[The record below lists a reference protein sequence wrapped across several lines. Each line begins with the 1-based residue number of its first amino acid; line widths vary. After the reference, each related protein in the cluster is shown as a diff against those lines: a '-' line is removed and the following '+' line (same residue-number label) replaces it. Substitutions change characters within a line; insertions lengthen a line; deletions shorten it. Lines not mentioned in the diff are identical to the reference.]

1 MKKWKTGYLW
11 VIIIIFILIRVPYF
25 QYVAVGQAATIPFFG
40 STKDFTGIYPI
51 MLFLGLIE
59 WFLITVYVQSLI
71 NDIKKDE
78 PKKFDL

>member
-1 MKKWKTGYLW
+1 MKKWKTAYLW
-11 VIIIIFILIRVPYF
+11 IIIIIFILIRVPYF
-25 QYVAVGQAATIPFFG
+25 QYVAVGTAATIPFFG

-51 MLFLGLIE
+51 MLFLGIVE
-59 WFLITVYVQSLI
+59 WFLITVYIQSLL